1 MPTMTPSVAE
11 SRVFASESDRK
22 KLLSRL
28 ARVEGQLRGVQK
40 MIESGQECEQVAQQL
55 SAARGALNKA
65 FFEMIACAF
74 KSKLGSDAAEE
85 VRDQLTDMASLL
97 AKYA

>member
-1 MPTMTPSVAE
+1 MPTMTAAE
-11 SRVFASESDRK
+11 VETFASEDERK
-22 KLLSRL
+22 KLIARL

-40 MIESGQECEQVAQQL
+40 MVASGQECEIVAQQL
-55 SAARGALNKA
+55 AAARRALDKA

-74 KSKLGSDAAEE
+74 RNKLGGELEPRASEGLAEI
-85 VRDQLTDMASLL
+85 THLL

>member
-1 MPTMTPSVAE
+1 MPTMTVDE
-11 SRVFASESDRK
+11 VEVFASEAERK
-22 KLLSRL
+22 KLIARL

-40 MIESGQECEQVAQQL
+40 MVASGQECETVAQQL
-55 SAARGALNKA
+55 SAARGALDKA

-74 KSKLGSDAAEE
+74 KNKLGNGLAPEVKEGLAE
-85 VRDQLTDMASLL
+85 VTRLL

>member
-1 MPTMTPSVAE
+1 MPVAAIE
-11 SRVFASESDRK
+11 LDVFATEAERK

-40 MIESGQECEQVAQQL
+40 MIESGKDCELVAQQL

-65 FFEMIACAF
+65 FYELIACAF
-74 KSKLGSDAAEE
+74 RTKLGSGCTPEIQE
-85 VRDQLTDMASLL
+85 RLSDMAGLL